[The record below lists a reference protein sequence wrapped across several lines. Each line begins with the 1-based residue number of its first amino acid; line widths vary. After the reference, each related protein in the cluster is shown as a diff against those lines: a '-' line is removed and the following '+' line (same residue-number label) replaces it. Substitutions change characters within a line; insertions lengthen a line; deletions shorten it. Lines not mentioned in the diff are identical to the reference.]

1 MFRLKKT
8 LSRLNLLFLTTLLAA
23 GAPFAVAQETIIHH
37 FFSGANNGSPPGG
50 GLSVDGNGALYG
62 TTEEG
67 GDISCP
73 WHTRGCGI
81 VYRLTPPADG
91 SSGWNFTIL
100 HSFTGLS
107 DGGVPLGN
115 LFVDSAAGVLYG
127 TTDLGGNANGGVVYS
142 LTLGNPGTE
151 TVLYNFQGPE
161 GSGPSA
167 GVTLHNGVLYG
178 TTANGTPQHLGSLYR
193 LVPTGS
199 GGWQEQTLYI
209 FGDESANGQS
219 QSTPVFDSSGNLYG
233 TTVGDLNGGTVYK
246 ASPPSAGETSWTF
259 STIYVFKNSADGE
272 GPGPYLNIDASGA
285 LYGAVGAGPN
295 GHGAVFKLAPP
306 SSGTGPWTESLLYSF
321 TGGQDGGAPSSG
333 MVFDGQG
340 NLYGTTAEGG
350 NSLCSGVGCGV
361 VFELM
366 PPSSPDGTWTEK
378 TLYAFQGNSD
388 GDDPAYN
395 LVLQGGN
402 LYGVTVSGDLN
413 NSGVAF
419 QVKP

>member
-1 MFRLKKT
+1 MFKLKKT
-8 LSRLNLLFLTTLLAA
+8 LSRLTSPFALILLVAV
-23 GAPFAVAQETIIHH
+23 APFAVTQETIIHH
-37 FFSGANNGSPPGG
+37 FFAGANNGSLPGG
-50 GLSVDGNGALYG
+50 GLAVDGNGTLYG
-62 TTEEG
+62 VTEEG

-73 WHTRGCGI
+73 YHTRGCGI
-81 VYRLTPPADG
+81 VYRLTPPVEG

-100 HSFTGLS
+100 YSFTGLS

-161 GSGPSA
+161 GSGPAA
-167 GVTLHNGVLYG
+167 GVTLHNGALYG

-199 GGWQEQTLYI
+199 AWQEQTLYI
-209 FGDESANGQS
+209 FGDESSNGQS
-219 QSTPVFDSSGNLYG
+219 LSTPVFDSSGNLYG

-246 ASPPSAGETSWTF
+246 ASPPSAGGTTWTF
-259 STIYVFKNSADGE
+259 STIYVFKNSADGT

-285 LYGAVGAGPN
+285 LYGSVGEGPD
-295 GHGAVFKLAPP
+295 GHGAVFKLTPP
-306 SSGTGPWTESLLYSF
+306 SSGTGPWTYSLLYSF
-321 TGGQDGGAPSSG
+321 TDGQDGGGPNSG
-333 MVFDGQG
+333 FVFDSQG

-361 VFELM
+361 VFELT
-366 PPSSPDGTWTEK
+366 PPSSPDGAWTEK
-378 TLYAFQGNSD
+378 TLYAFTGNSD
-388 GDDPAYN
+388 GAQPEYN
-395 LVLQGGN
+395 LALQGGN
-402 LYGVTVSGDLN
+402 LYGVTSFGDLN
-413 NSGVAF
+413 NSGIAF